1 MEPPPLLPR
10 LQVLAAAALFST
22 GGAAIKA
29 TSLSVWQVASFRSGV
44 AAVILALVFLG
55 GRSGGSANRRVSP
68 RILAV
73 GLAYAVALCSYVVAN
88 KLTTAAAT
96 IFLVSTSPLWV
107 LLLSPRWLG
116 EKVKKRDLGLIAAL
130 AAGMALVFASP
141 GTAVETAVNP
151 RLGNWVAAG
160 SGFAWA
166 LTVIGL
172 RLLGRSGPAGASAS
186 AGYAVVWGNALAFVL
201 VLPLA
206 LPVATV
212 TASDVGAVLFL
223 GVIQIALAYVLLLA
237 GLRHVSALE
246 ASLLLILEPV
256 LNPLWAWLLHSEVP
270 AATTSVGGAVILSAL
285 ALHSTRAA
293 RRLPS

>member
-1 MEPPPLLPR
+1 MGPSVLLPR
-10 LQVLAAAALFST
+10 LQILAAAALFST

-44 AAVILALVFLG
+44 AAVILALVFLRR
-55 GRSGGSANRRVSP
+55 RSSGSANLRVTP

-96 IFLVSTSPLWV
+96 IFLVSTSFLWV

-116 EKVKKRDLGLIAAL
+116 EELKKRDLGLIAAL

-141 GTAVETAVNP
+141 GTAVETAANP

-172 RLLGRSGPAGASAS
+172 RLLGRSEADETAGASAS
-186 AGYAVVWGNALAFVL
+186 AGYAVVWGNA
-201 VLPLA
+201 
-206 LPVATV
+206 
-212 TASDVGAVLFL
+212 
-223 GVIQIALAYVLLLA
+223 
-237 GLRHVSALE
+237 
-246 ASLLLILEPV
+246 
-256 LNPLWAWLLHSEVP
+256 
-270 AATTSVGGAVILSAL
+270 
-285 ALHSTRAA
+285 
-293 RRLPS
+293 